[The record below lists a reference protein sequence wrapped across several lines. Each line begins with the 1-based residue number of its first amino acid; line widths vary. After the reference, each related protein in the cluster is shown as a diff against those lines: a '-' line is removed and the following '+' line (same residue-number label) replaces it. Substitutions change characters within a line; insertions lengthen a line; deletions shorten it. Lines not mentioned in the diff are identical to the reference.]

1 MKTLETVLKEL
12 GSETKVAIGTNKGS
26 KYLIFCE
33 AGDTKRINA
42 AFEKR
47 RREVKKTIAIQK
59 LRLRN
64 LVMTPPF
71 VDTSAILEEATVMER
86 ATAISTARNTL
97 LNATKY
103 CNGYVKPTQRP
114 VLDKYTRASDDYLV
128 LIIEGTEC
136 GTFWS
141 EEEQKKAYT
150 A

>member
-26 KYLIFCE
+26 NYLIFCE
-33 AGDTKRINA
+33 AGDTERINA

-47 RREVKKTIAIQK
+47 RKKAKETIAIEK

-71 VDTSAILEEATVMER
+71 VDSGTIVETTVILDR
-86 ATAISTARNTL
+86 AADILKARNIL
-97 LNATKY
+97 MNAMKY
-103 CNGYVKPTQRP
+103 YDEYVKPTQRP
-114 VLDKYTRASDDYLV
+114 VLDKYTRANDDYLV
-128 LIIEGTEC
+128 LIIEGTEY

-141 EEEQKKAYT
+141 EEEQKKAHT